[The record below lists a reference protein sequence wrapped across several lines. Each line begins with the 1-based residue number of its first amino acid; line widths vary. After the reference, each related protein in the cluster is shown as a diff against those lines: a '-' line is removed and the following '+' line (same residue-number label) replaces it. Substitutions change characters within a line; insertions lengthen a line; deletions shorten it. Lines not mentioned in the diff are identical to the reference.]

1 MKIPASGLECVPI
14 TMYLCSA
21 ITVHSCCD
29 ATWYAMQFISYT
41 ESDQQTEQVG
51 TFIRTM
57 DATPS
62 HLSFQGAEGNEGFQM
77 FIKAIQRGD
86 TVVFL
91 SMKGIFSSVETF
103 LMFLRFCQ
111 NEEVRLISIQDEID
125 TADVIF
131 PLPCSSRWMKILC
144 SLQSTKRTEHDDAQ
158 AEMLAETA
166 HERMVKRHCMV
177 MNLYQSGAK
186 IEEVMRLTGYKSTR
200 SIYTILH
207 DNGVD
212 LQFPS
217 MKRERKR
224 EENPQ

>member
-1 MKIPASGLECVPI
+1 MKIPDAELECVPI

-21 ITVHSCCD
+21 IIAHRCCN
-29 ATWYAMQFISYT
+29 ATCYAMQFISYT
-41 ESDQQTEQVG
+41 ESDQQTEQVS

-57 DATPS
+57 DAAPC

-77 FIKAIQRGD
+77 FIKAIQKGD

-91 SMKGIFSSVETF
+91 SMKGIFPSVETF

-144 SLQSTKRTEHDDAQ
+144 SLQSTKGTEHDDAQ
-158 AEMLAETA
+158 AELIAETA
-166 HERMVKRHCMV
+166 HERMLKRHCMV
-177 MNLYQSGAK
+177 MNLYQSGTK
-186 IEEVMRLTGYKSTR
+186 IKEIMKLTGYKSSR
-200 SIYTILH
+200 SVYTILH
-207 DNGVD
+207 DNNIEM
-212 LQFPS
+212 QFQS
-217 MKRERKR
+217 MKRNHKK
-224 EENPQ
+224 ENDL

>member
-1 MKIPASGLECVPI
+1 MKIPDAELECVPI

-21 ITVHSCCD
+21 IIAHRCCN
-29 ATWYAMQFISYT
+29 ATCYAMQFISYT
-41 ESDQQTEQVG
+41 ESDQQTEQVS

-57 DATPS
+57 DAAPC

-77 FIKAIQRGD
+77 FIKAIQKGD

-91 SMKGIFSSVETF
+91 SMKGIFPSVETF

-144 SLQSTKRTEHDDAQ
+144 SLQSTKGTEHDDAQ
-158 AEMLAETA
+158 AELIAETA
-166 HERMVKRHCMV
+166 HERMLKRHCMV
-177 MNLYQSGAK
+177 MNLYQSGTK
-186 IEEVMRLTGYKSTR
+186 IKEIMKLTGYKSSR

-207 DNGVD
+207 DNNIEM
-212 LQFPS
+212 QFQS
-217 MKRERKR
+217 MKRNRKK
-224 EENPQ
+224 ENDL

>member
-1 MKIPASGLECVPI
+1 MKIPDAELECVPI

-21 ITVHSCCD
+21 IIAHRCCN
-29 ATWYAMQFISYT
+29 ATCYAMQFISYT
-41 ESDQQTEQVG
+41 ESDQQTEQVS

-57 DATPS
+57 DAAPC

-77 FIKAIQRGD
+77 FIKAIQKGD

-91 SMKGIFSSVETF
+91 SMKGIFPSVETF

-144 SLQSTKRTEHDDAQ
+144 SLQSTKGTEHDDAQ
-158 AEMLAETA
+158 AELIAETA
-166 HERMVKRHCMV
+166 HERMLKRHCMV
-177 MNLYQSGAK
+177 MNLYQSGTK
-186 IEEVMRLTGYKSTR
+186 IKEIMKLTGYKSSR
-200 SIYTILH
+200 SVYTILH
-207 DNGVD
+207 DNNIEM
-212 LQFPS
+212 QFQS
-217 MKRERKR
+217 MKRNRKK
-224 EENPQ
+224 ENDL